1 MNFTS
6 LRREVKVYQSVIK
19 GIKGK
24 SVKNKTEQEESR
36 IDFELYWDDNVKNLN
51 IGGKIENESG
61 NELEKFKD
69 TKRKKKIKTEGDT
82 KEIIKINMEENNL
95 LSKNNT
101 VAVEISENNSDSIN
115 TSKLA
120 STLNFSR
127 TMLLEVKSVTLA
139 MQTEN
144 GEVRIYF
151 DRYIEYKE

>member
-120 STLNFSR
+120 SSLNIPR

-151 DRYIEYKE
+151 DKYIEYN

>member
-120 STLNFSR
+120 STLNISR

-151 DRYIEYKE
+151 DKYIEYKE

>member
-120 STLNFSR
+120 STLNIPR

-151 DRYIEYKE
+151 DKYIEYKE

>member
-19 GIKGK
+19 GRKGK

-82 KEIIKINMEENNL
+82 KEIIKINMEEINL

-101 VAVEISENNSDSIN
+101 VSVEISENNSDSIN

-120 STLNFSR
+120 SSLNIPR

-139 MQTEN
+139 MQTEK

-151 DRYIEYKE
+151 DKYIEYKE

>member
-82 KEIIKINMEENNL
+82 KEIIKMNMEENNL

-120 STLNFSR
+120 STLNIPR

-139 MQTEN
+139 IQTEK

-151 DRYIEYKE
+151 DKYIEYKE

>member
-51 IGGKIENESG
+51 IGGEIENESG
-61 NELEKFKD
+61 KKLEKFKD

-82 KEIIKINMEENNL
+82 KEIIKINMEEINL

-120 STLNFSR
+120 STLNIPR

-151 DRYIEYKE
+151 DKYIEYKE

>member
-120 STLNFSR
+120 SSLNISR

-139 MQTEN
+139 IQTEN

-151 DRYIEYKE
+151 DKYIEYKE

>member
-120 STLNFSR
+120 SSLNIPR

-139 MQTEN
+139 MQTEK

-151 DRYIEYKE
+151 DKYIEYNE

>member
-19 GIKGK
+19 GRKGK

-120 STLNFSR
+120 SSLNIPR

-151 DRYIEYKE
+151 DKYIEYKE